1 MNTQNLNLI
10 LKWVGTVSAFAV
22 WGYFAYIGKTPV
34 DGFVTALTGAVSG
47 VSLHAVLKGGSS
59 NGSSPQ
65 NPVAPPPQA

>member
-10 LKWVGTVSAFAV
+10 LKWVGTAGAFAV
-22 WGYFAYIGKTPV
+22 WGYFAYVGKTPV

-47 VSLHAVLKGGSS
+47 LSVHAVIKGGSS

-65 NPVAPPPQA
+65 NPVDPSTKA